1 MRGAGRAA
9 LLGLLV
15 SACGV
20 PGRPVDLQG
29 HRGARGLEPENTLP
43 AFARALSIGVT
54 TLELDLGLTRDGE
67 LVVSHDRRVH
77 PDHARAAD
85 GRWVAPPGPTLFSL
99 SLEELRRYDLGR
111 LRPGSPD
118 ARRFPLQRAR
128 DGTRFATLR
137 EVFALARRAGNG
149 QVRFNVET
157 KLSPLHPQE
166 TAGPEAF
173 ADALVR
179 VLREEGMADR
189 TLVQSF
195 DWRTLAR
202 VRATAPEIATSA
214 LTIRSLEED
223 NLSSGRGGRSPWLAG
238 FDPAAHGG
246 SLPRAVQAL
255 GARVWSPW
263 HVNLTAAALR
273 EAHALGLEVVTWTVN
288 EPARMEALL
297 DLGVDGLISDYPDR
311 LRDLLARRGWPL
323 PPATPVEP

>member
-1 MRGAGRAA
+1 MRGARRAA

-15 SACGV
+15 SACGA

-67 LVVSHDRRVH
+67 LVVSHDRRVN
-77 PDHARAAD
+77 PDHARADD

-99 SLEELRRYDLGR
+99 TLAELRRYDLGR
-111 LRPGSPD
+111 LRPGSAD
-118 ARRFPLQRAR
+118 ARRFRGQQPR
-128 DGTRFATLR
+128 DGTRCATLR
-137 EVFALARRAGNG
+137 EVFALVRRAGNSR
-149 QVRFNVET
+149 VRFNVET
-157 KLSPLHPQE
+157 KLSPLQPGE
-166 TAGPEAF
+166 SAGPQAF
-173 ADALVR
+173 ADELVR
-179 VLREEGMADR
+179 LLREESMVER
-189 TLVQSF
+189 TVVQSF

-202 VRATAPEIATSA
+202 VRAVAPEIATSA
-214 LTIRSLEED
+214 LTIRSLQDD
-223 NLSSGRGGRSPWLAG
+223 NLSPDGSGRSPWLAG

-273 EAHALGLEVVTWTVN
+273 EAHALGLAVVTWTVN

-297 DLGVDGLISDYPDR
+297 DLGVDGLITDYPDR
-311 LRDLLARRGWPL
+311 LRDVLSRRGAPL